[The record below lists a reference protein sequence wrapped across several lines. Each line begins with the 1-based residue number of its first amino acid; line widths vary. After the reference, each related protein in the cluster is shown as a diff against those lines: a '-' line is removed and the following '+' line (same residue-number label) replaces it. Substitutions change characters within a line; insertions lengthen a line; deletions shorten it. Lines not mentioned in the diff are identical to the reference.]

1 MPGGRE
7 THNASALQPYLRGR
21 GTTERHCEGHSP
33 EALAVEQSFTKM
45 NSKQITD
52 LKVKLLE
59 DKMGETLDD
68 LCRGNNF
75 LDTPPKAIPMKETI
89 AKSDFIKIQNFCSAK
104 DSVKRIRGSATT
116 GEKTSALLLL
126 TRVPQQ
132 NSFTALK

>member
-1 MPGGRE
+1 ME
-7 THNASALQPYLRGR
+7 
-21 GTTERHCEGHSP
+21 E
-33 EALAVEQSFTKM
+33 SFTKM

-75 LDTPPKAIPMKETI
+75 SDTPPKAMPMKETI
-89 AKSDFIKIQNFCSAK
+89 AKSDFIEIQNFCSAK

-116 GEKTSALLLL
+116 GEKMSALLVL
-126 TRVPQQ
+126 TRVPRQ